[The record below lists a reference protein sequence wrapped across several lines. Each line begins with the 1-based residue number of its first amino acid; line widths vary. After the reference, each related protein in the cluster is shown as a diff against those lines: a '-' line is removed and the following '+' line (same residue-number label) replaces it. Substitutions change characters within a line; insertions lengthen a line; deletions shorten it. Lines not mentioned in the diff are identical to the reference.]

1 MTVVTLRAFGCVAL
15 RLGGRR
21 LVTRHS
27 PFRNS
32 LLVIFFCWSMPQ
44 VHFKSGPAFIKRNG
58 VSEEPDVVVRCGKR
72 EATSRQDTHRA
83 HSVPKIKCIEDVRK
97 LRGQREI
104 YSPNADKFD
113 VDVNGELFFEFVALI
128 PARVVVARVHFVGEW
143 DLLAM
148 AWRKE
153 PNLYIIG

>member
-15 RLGGRR
+15 LLGRRR

-32 LLVIFFCWSMPQ
+32 LLVVFFCRSIPR
-44 VHFKSGPAFIKRNG
+44 VHFESGPAFIKRNG
-58 VSEEPDVVVRCGKR
+58 VSEEPDVVVRSGKR
-72 EATSRQDTHRA
+72 EVAPQQDTHRA

-113 VDVNGELFFEFVALI
+113 VDVNRDASQTSYQESFSRPHPKAEQFRESCRFRYQTRINFVNLF
-128 PARVVVARVHFVGEW
+128 
-143 DLLAM
+143 
-148 AWRKE
+148 
-153 PNLYIIG
+153 

>member
-15 RLGGRR
+15 LLGRRR

-32 LLVIFFCWSMPQ
+32 LLVVFFCRSIPR
-44 VHFKSGPAFIKRNG
+44 VHFESGPAFIKRNG
-58 VSEEPDVVVRCGKR
+58 VSEEPDVVVRSGKR
-72 EATSRQDTHRA
+72 EVAPQQDTHRA
-83 HSVPKIKCIEDVRK
+83 HSIPKIKCIEDVRK

-113 VDVNGELFFEFVALI
+113 VDVNRERFLKLVALF
-128 PARVVVARVHFVGEW
+128 PARVVFARVHFVGEW
-143 DLLAM
+143 DLLVI

-153 PNLYIIG
+153 PNLHVIG